1 MSQLEGLKLSKN
13 QTQQSMLH
21 CHINLGSKCHD
32 LEGLLLMSQLVGFKK
47 TKVSL
52 KILFIVKSMKGVN
65 QNVTF

>member
-13 QTQQSMLH
+13 YALLH
-21 CHINLGSKCHD
+21 CHINLGSRSKCHD

-47 TKVSL
+47 SKVSL